1 MALTCRWRS
10 RPQHQNRTHA
20 PQQKASLFDHLVGGG
35 EQSVRN
41 TKTKCVSGL
50 EVDDQIVFRRLHDR
64 HIGWFR
70 AFEDAAGIDA
80 YLAIRFRVARAV
92 TDEATVDGI
101 VTELVDSRQTVFR
114 GETDETCAP
123 GVEEGV

>member
-10 RPQHQNRTHA
+10 RPQNQNRTHA

-41 TKTKCVSGL
+41 TKTKRISGF

-64 HIGWFR
+64 HIGWLR
-70 AFEDAAGIDA
+70 AFEDAAGIDT
-80 YLAIRFRVARAV
+80 YLAISFRDARAI
-92 TDEATVDGI
+92 TDEA
-101 VTELVDSRQTVFR
+101 
-114 GETDETCAP
+114 A
-123 GVEEGV
+123 VEA